1 MGKAVKDKSDGGKC
15 LVIVES
21 PAKAKTINKYLGS
34 DYVVKASMGH
44 VRDLPNKNPKGVKA
58 PVPGVD
64 LENDF
69 EPTYEVLP
77 RGKKTISELKPLA
90 KAAPVVYLA
99 TDLDREGEAI
109 AWHLAQALKLDPENT
124 RRVVFN
130 EITRSA
136 IKEAF
141 SHPRDVDMHMVDA
154 QQARRIL
161 DRIVGYQVSPLLW
174 RKVAGGLSAGRVQSV
189 AVRLIV
195 EREREIDAFTP
206 EEYWRIG
213 GVFTKETAKASAIA
227 EKWQKFLAETDEK
240 GDGPTKKS
248 QLEFLAKNSAFN
260 AELVSF
266 AGQKFAASNV
276 EQATRVAKALGVSIK
291 DTQTA
296 QDPKGKGP
304 AKNKITV
311 VASLAADKNFSVTE
325 VNQKQSLSHPSAP
338 FITSTLQQ
346 AASTQ
351 IYFAARR
358 TMSVAQQLYEGISIP
373 GEGEVGL
380 ITYMRTDSRNISGE
394 AIAAVRNLIKEKY
407 GDKYLPEKPNYYASG
422 KMAQEAHEA
431 IRPTDASRTPES
443 IKSSLS
449 EDQFKLYRL
458 VWQRFVA
465 CQMTPAQWNVTEAV
479 ISADTSEGAAQFKA
493 TGRTL
498 AFDGHLRVSGVSTTG
513 EQILPELAVKDRVA
527 PVDIRPTQHFTQ
539 GPSRYTEASLVKA
552 LEADNIGR
560 PSTYATIIQ
569 TIQDR
574 NYVVQE
580 NRAFRPTDLGFVVTD
595 KLVAHFP
602 EIFEVKFTAHMEDQL
617 DAVEEARE
625 DWIAVLK
632 EFYGPFR
639 RQLEQAT
646 EDMVHAKAETQPSE
660 YKCPE
665 CGQPMVYRFGKNGR
679 FLSCSAYPDC
689 KAAQPIDRDGK
700 PVGTTHTDIACP
712 KCGKPLVLRK
722 GRFGPF
728 LSCEDYPKCD
738 GIVNLDRKGGVKLP
752 SAPPLQI
759 EVVCPKCESPVMN
772 LRRSKKGPWISCAT
786 YPKCRGR
793 VAWSKLEPAEQKKY
807 ESALEKHEVQHP
819 QTTLCKTN
827 GDEAEEGYTPQI
839 IQEEIEL

>member
-1 MGKAVKDKSDGGKC
+1 MGKAVKDKKVDGKC

-34 DYVVKASMGH
+34 DFVVKASMGH

-64 LENDF
+64 LEHDF

-77 RGKKTISELKPLA
+77 RGKKTLAELKPLA
-90 KAAPVVYLA
+90 KTAPLVYLA

-109 AWHLAQALKLDPENT
+109 AWHLAQSLKLNPENT

-141 SHPRDVDMHMVDA
+141 ANPRDVDMNMVDA

-174 RKVAGGLSAGRVQSV
+174 KKVAGGLSAGRVQSV

-195 EREREIDAFTP
+195 EREREIDAFMP
-206 EEYWRIG
+206 EEFWRIG
-213 GVFTKETAKASAIA
+213 GIFTKNASDAPSIA
-227 EKWQKFLAETDEK
+227 AKWQKFLADTDEK

-248 QLEFLAKNSAFN
+248 QLEFLAQNHAFT

-266 AGQKFAASNV
+266 AGQKFNANNV
-276 EQATRVAKALGVSIK
+276 EQATRVARALGVSVK
-291 DTQTA
+291 DTQTKE
-296 QDPKGKGP
+296 DPKAKGP
-304 AKNKITV
+304 ARNKITV
-311 VASLAADKNFSVTE
+311 VASLAADKNFIVTD
-325 VNQKQSLSHPSAP
+325 VSQKLTFSHPGAP

-380 ITYMRTDSRNISGE
+380 ITYMRTDSRNISAE
-394 AIAAVRNLIKEKY
+394 AIAAVRNLIEDKF
-407 GDKYLPEKPNYYASG
+407 GPKYLPDKPNFYASG

-443 IKSSLS
+443 IKSSLTD
-449 EDQFKLYRL
+449 DQFKLYRL
-458 VWQRFVA
+458 IWQRFVA
-465 CQMTPAQWNVTEAV
+465 SQMTSAQWNVTEAA
-479 ISADTSEGAAQFKA
+479 ITTDTSDGIAQFKA
-493 TGRTL
+493 AGRSL
-498 AFDGHLRVSGVSTTG
+498 AFDGYLRATGISSNG
-513 EQILPELAVKDRVA
+513 EQILPELAAHDRVA
-527 PVDIRPTQHFTQ
+527 PVDISPTQHFTQ

-560 PSTYATIIQ
+560 PSTYAAIIQ

-617 DAVEEARE
+617 DAVEAARE

-632 EFYGPFR
+632 EFYEPFS
-639 RQLEQAT
+639 RQLVQAT

-660 YKCPE
+660 YKCPQ
-665 CGQPMVYRFGKNGR
+665 CGKPMVYRFGKNGR

-712 KCGKPLVLRK
+712 KCGKPLILRK

-759 EVVCPKCESPVMN
+759 EVTCPKCNSPVMN
-772 LRRSKKGPWISCAT
+772 LRRSKKGPWISCAA

-793 VAWSKLEPAEQKKY
+793 VAWSKLDTADQKKY
-807 ESALEKHEVQHP
+807 EAALEKHEAQHP
-819 QTTLCKTN
+819 KITIRKTN

-839 IQEEIEL
+839 IQEEIDS